1 MLETEAKKLVETLTE
16 EGGSHDKLESQVGPS
31 PTIALVMFSSRDMTG
46 GSLQVSP
53 GTNRDDADQSPGFS
67 GGCRVRL
74 ET

>member
-16 EGGSHDKLESQVGPS
+16 EGGSHDKLESQVG